1 MKILAH
7 RGWWLSPAEKNSEV
21 AFRRAFEGGFGVET
35 DVRDQEGILRIAH
48 DVPVGDGLM
57 SFADFLRLH
66 RSYPGAGRIA
76 LNIKAD
82 GLQKLLRSDLAENP
96 VDDLFCFDMAVPDAL
111 GYVRDGFCAYTRQSE
126 VETVPAFLGQAQG
139 VWLDAFYGDWIVPEV
154 VEQHLAAGRRV
165 ALVSPELHGRDHRA
179 AWDSWRGLRSDRLEI
194 CTDLPDQAANFFN

>member
-96 VDDLFCFDMAVPDAL
+96 VNDLFCFDMAVPDAL
-111 GYVRDGFCAYTRQSE
+111 GYVRDGFCTYTRQSE
-126 VETVPAFLGQAQG
+126 VETVPAFLDQAQG
-139 VWLDAFYGDWIVPEV
+139 VWLDAFYGGWIVPEV

>member
-111 GYVRDGFCAYTRQSE
+111 GYVRGGFCTYTRQSE
-126 VETVPAFLGQAQG
+126 VETVPAFLDQAQG